1 MINLLFFNPLNLFPI
16 VHLVRRD
23 LCPHLTYVAF
33 TAGALQGERGMT
45 PQLAEMTSKCFLPQP
60 STNDQSLALGGDPS
74 SAKGQQG
81 NTNSGAKQRANFSP
95 AGEAAVNGTLLRRGG
110 PWDGSGGRS
119 RHVRLRDEASLTALT
134 CLLEVPGADIDTG
147 TSHRC
152 LGRPLHSHRLS
163 LNRVTSE
170 PQEAE

>member
-134 CLLEVPGADIDTG
+134 CLLEAPRGRQTPGPLTDVWEDRSIHTE
-147 TSHRC
+147 C
-152 LGRPLHSHRLS
+152 L
-163 LNRVTSE
+163 
-170 PQEAE
+170 